1 MEIMQDLFVKLIG
14 TLAVLIAIAVLVEGN
29 DVVSKLAEGTRSW
42 RSILAV
48 GIMGGVLGIYG
59 NLAGIN
65 LHGAVVS
72 IRDIGPMLA
81 GFTGGPVGGLIAGV
95 IAGAHRLFLGG
106 ITANACIIATCLIGL
121 ICGVLSQKFKKRII
135 RPGWSFL
142 VGVAME
148 CMHLGIVLLMVKPFE
163 TAWDIVRQIALPF
176 VLINAVG
183 FMALTFF
190 ISSIEKRKK
199 QNAEKNRLQTEL
211 ESAAGIQNS
220 LLPPVNENFPGR
232 KELCV
237 SASVDTAKEV
247 GGDFYDVFFTDK
259 DTLAIVVADVS
270 GKGIP
275 AALFMVRSKLTI
287 QNCVRDIPDLA
298 EAVTAANRSLC
309 SNNEMEMFVTAW
321 IGLLDI
327 KSGRIRYVNAGH
339 NDPVLITESGE
350 AFLEDKHGIVL
361 AGIEGFTYR
370 ERTVDMKPGD
380 TLFLYTDGVTEA
392 ENKEH
397 ELFGDDRLLASLDGV
412 CGEDVDAIKEKVEKS
427 IEAHVDGFDQFDDIT
442 MMCVRYM
449 GGKDSTLRR

>member
-1 MEIMQDLFVKLIG
+1 M
-14 TLAVLIAIAVLVEGN
+14 
-29 DVVSKLAEGTRSW
+29 
-42 RSILAV
+42 
-48 GIMGGVLGIYG
+48 
-59 NLAGIN
+59 
-65 LHGAVVS
+65 
-72 IRDIGPMLA
+72 
-81 GFTGGPVGGLIAGV
+81 
-95 IAGAHRLFLGG
+95 
-106 ITANACIIATCLIGL
+106 
-121 ICGVLSQKFKKRII
+121 
-135 RPGWSFL
+135 
-142 VGVAME
+142 
-148 CMHLGIVLLMVKPFE
+148 
-163 TAWDIVRQIALPF
+163 
-176 VLINAVG
+176 
-183 FMALTFF
+183 
-190 ISSIEKRKK
+190 
-199 QNAEKNRLQTEL
+199 
-211 ESAAGIQNS
+211 
-220 LLPPVNENFPGR
+220 
-232 KELCV
+232 
-237 SASVDTAKEV
+237 
-247 GGDFYDVFFTDK
+247 
-259 DTLAIVVADVS
+259 VADVS

-380 TLFLYTDGVTEA
+380 TLFQYTDGVTEA

-397 ELFGDDRLLASLDGV
+397 ELFGDDRLLTTLDGV
-412 CGEDVDAIKEKVEKS
+412 CGEEVDAIKTEVEKS